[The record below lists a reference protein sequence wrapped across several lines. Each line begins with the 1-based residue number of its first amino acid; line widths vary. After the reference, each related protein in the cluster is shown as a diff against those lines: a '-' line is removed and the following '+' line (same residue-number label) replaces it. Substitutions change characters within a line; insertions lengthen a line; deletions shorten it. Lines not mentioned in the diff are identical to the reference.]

1 MSPVDRTDLIERD
14 LQSHAKTIT
23 ELTMRMSDYEKDKA
37 VREVKDEYLDERFE
51 RLEDRV
57 QAIYK
62 LGIWILAAF
71 GGSFIALVAN
81 FVFRGGLIAP

>member
-1 MSPVDRTDLIERD
+1 MTPIDRNDLIERD

-37 VREVKDEYLDERFE
+37 VREVKDEHLEERFE
-51 RLEDRV
+51 RIEDRV

-62 LGIWILAAF
+62 LGLWILAAF

>member
-1 MSPVDRTDLIERD
+1 MTPIDRNDLIERD

-37 VREVKDEYLDERFE
+37 VREVKDEHLEERFE
-51 RLEDRV
+51 RIEDRV
-57 QAIYK
+57 QAIYR
-62 LGIWILAAF
+62 LGLWILAAF
-71 GGSFIALVAN
+71 GGSFVALVAN